1 MSRKKKE
8 EIEIKI
14 ESHDNLEDLEELA
27 DEIAA
32 AEEERGSDE
41 QEVEAKFKEINE
53 KYVRLY
59 ADFENYRKR
68 VAREKEEL
76 LKFAPEPLIFELLT
90 VIDTLELALT
100 HANDDDALD
109 SLKKGIEMTL
119 KEFSRVLERSGLK
132 QIEAFGKPFDPEFHE
147 AMTHTKRD
155 DVKPGTV
162 VEEFRKGYALYDKL
176 IRASLVSVSKADE
189 EDNQNEKDADEGME
203 NNNDNDENNNIK
215 EEEENG

>member
-27 DEIAA
+27 DEIVA

-41 QEVEAKFKEINE
+41 QEVEAKFNEINE

-176 IRASLVSVSKADE
+176 IRASLVAVSKADE

-203 NNNDNDENNNIK
+203 KNNDNDENNNIK

>member
-41 QEVEAKFKEINE
+41 QDVEAKFKEINE

-147 AMTHTKRD
+147 AMTHTTRD
-155 DVKPGTV
+155 DVDPGTV

-176 IRASLVSVSKADE
+176 IRASLVAVSKADE

-203 NNNDNDENNNIK
+203 KNNDNDENNNIK